1 MSAHYR
7 TGESP
12 EAGDIIDHDEFSGI
26 GFVFEGEDNIC
37 AYFPHHNNRGH
48 SGRGSNDVEEL
59 INHIGQGSGQ
69 WVLVSGKS
77 KVSGCAIDADL
88 LARNGKLT
96 AAGRKFIGI
105 DDSEPKHSFAGL
117 HVLTIGGVEYNALL
131 TKKE

>member
-105 DDSEPKHSFAGL
+105 DRPKSDISGEH
-117 HVLTIGGVEYNALL
+117 IINIDGVEYDAIL